1 MPRDSNKDLNNL
13 INSYSALKEWK
24 NRDDI
29 RLSPKQKNSARL
41 AVDHFLIKDVLN
53 SLELKDCLANK
64 NYKILFAHFSPF
76 LNELEGLGLP
86 AFASRFLPNC
96 LIDFTYD
103 KGNEKASVFRIIDD
117 KILKLDQLEEK
128 YDLIIARSSV
138 LINMMKRQYDKTV
151 LENSSYK
158 INIKTMSYKPNYKFA
173 DYYFDEE
180 DMCPPAD
187 PSYLQC
193 SNTFLEKN
201 RKENLIAVSGTLWKV
216 KNQLS
221 MFEQLDPD
229 ITKDYSFVIL
239 GPERDISYTNR
250 IRQVCENKRLKYFL
264 VGSVCRELA
273 CEIKSLSKLSI
284 IPMDMRVFGQPK
296 GYPRTLGESIGSK
309 CLTICNKPVT
319 IPAFYKDTCR
329 VYNEEIPND
338 LNLVL
343 EKSIR
348 TVSDKNFIT
357 QHNWGTLTFND
368 ICKETIIK
376 CLNLYEQNHKE
387 SAKAKMVS

>member
-1 MPRDSNKDLNNL
+1 MQRSDKDLIDL
-13 INSYSALKEWK
+13 ITSYPALAHWK
-24 NRDDI
+24 HRDDI
-29 RLSPKQKNSARL
+29 RMSPKQKNSFRL
-41 AVDHFLIKDVLN
+41 IDSNF
-53 SLELKDCLANK
+53 SLKDLLSSLKLNEHLYSK
-64 NYKILFAHFSPF
+64 KYKILFAHFSPF

-86 AFASRFLPNC
+86 AYASKFLPNC

-103 KGNEKASVFRIIDD
+103 KGNKKASIFRIVGD
-117 KILKLDQLEEK
+117 KVLKLDKLEEK
-128 YDLIIARSSV
+128 YDIIIARSSV

-173 DYYFDEE
+173 NYYFDEE
-180 DMCPPAD
+180 DMCPPPD
-187 PSYLQC
+187 PSYLQG
-193 SNTFLEKN
+193 SDTFLEKN
-201 RKENLIAVSGTLWKV
+201 KKENLIAVSGTLWKV

-221 MFEQLDPD
+221 MFQQLDYD
-229 ITKDYSFVIL
+229 VTKDYSFVIL

-250 IRQVCENKRLKYFL
+250 IRQICEDKKLKYFL

-338 LNLVL
+338 LNRVL
-343 EKSIR
+343 EKSIHS
-348 TVSDKNFIT
+348 VSGKNFIA
-357 QHNWGTLTFND
+357 QHNWGTATFND
-368 ICKETIIK
+368 VCKETIIK

-387 SAKAKMVS
+387 SA